1 MGLGDCLFFAL
12 YVLVCCGGGGGRGGI
27 IGAHGQATPPSSGS
41 CDMGT
46 LYTRIQAM
54 NTACCSAPAHCDGA
68 PPTTC
73 SLDCGIQ
80 FVPLYAECSTVINV
94 LLDGTDGTLDG
105 TASFLSTLGDQCRA
119 LSPAD
124 VLDRIGQLRGSGSC
138 PAHSNSSSST
148 YT

>member
-1 MGLGDCLFFAL
+1 MGVGKCLFFAL
-12 YVLVCCGGGGGRGGI
+12 CVLVCCGGGGGGRGGI
-27 IGAHGQATPPSSGS
+27 IGAHGQATPPSSSS

-54 NTACCSAPAHCDGA
+54 NTACCAAPAHCAGA

-80 FVPLYAECSTVINV
+80 FVPLYDECAAVMNA
-94 LLDGTDGTLDG
+94 LLDGTDGTEDG
-105 TASFLSTLGDQCRA
+105 TANFLPTLRSQCNA

-124 VLDRIGQLRGSGSC
+124 VLDYIGQLRGSGSC
-138 PAHSNSSSST
+138 PALSTTST